1 MEPWNRTDLIVSYR
15 LSPLVTSDPVSAPSA
30 LESAVYRKVTW
41 RLLPFLML
49 CYAVA
54 YLDRVNIGF
63 ARLQMLDDLAFSETT
78 YGLGAGMFFIG
89 YVLFEVPSNV
99 ILHRV
104 GARIWIG
111 RIMIS
116 WGLVSA
122 AFMFVTSPT
131 MFYALRFLL
140 GIAEAG
146 FYPGIILYL
155 TYWFPSYRRARVVAL
170 FMTAIPVSGILG
182 GPLSGWI
189 MDTFAGRH
197 GLAGWQWLF
206 VIEAMPAIVLGIV
219 TIWYL
224 DDGIR
229 SARWLN
235 ADEKRLLEDRLR
247 EDSVGVVQDRS
258 VWSILRERRIWHLSA
273 IYFCAAMGQY
283 GLTFW
288 LPALMQAAGVKGA
301 LEIGLLTAIPYSA
314 AVVAMILFG
323 RSADRRRERRWHAA
337 TPFLIGAVGLSLTV
351 QAGAHTALAVV
362 CLSIA
367 AIGILSAAPLF
378 WGLPTAFLGGA
389 AAAAGIA
396 TINSIGNLGGFV
408 SPYVVGWLRDATS
421 SSATGMYVIVVVLLL
436 GAGGILLV
444 PKALV
449 SK

>member
-1 MEPWNRTDLIVSYR
+1 V
-15 LSPLVTSDPVSAPSA
+15 PSNNPPA
-30 LESAVYRKVTW
+30 RSTREAAVYRKVTW

-63 ARLQMLDDLAFSETT
+63 ARLQMLDDLGFSETI

-104 GARIWIG
+104 GARLWIG

-122 AFMFVTSPT
+122 AFMFVTTPAA
-131 MFYALRFLL
+131 FYTLRFLL
-140 GIAEAG
+140 GVAEAG

-155 TYWFPSYRRARVVAL
+155 TYWFPSYRRARMVAL

-189 MDTFAGRH
+189 MNTFAGLH
-197 GLAGWQWLF
+197 GLTGWQWLF
-206 VIEAMPAIVLGIV
+206 VIEAMPAIVLGV
-219 TIWYL
+219 ATIWYL

-229 SARWLN
+229 SAGWLS
-235 ADEKRLLEDRLR
+235 DEEKRLLEERLR

-258 VWSILRERRIWHLSA
+258 VWSIIADRRIWHLSG

-288 LPALMQAAGVKGA
+288 LPSLLQSAGA
-301 LEIGLLTAIPYSA
+301 TDPLEIGLLTAIPYSA
-314 AVVAMILFG
+314 AVVGMLWFG
-323 RSADRRRERRWHAA
+323 RSADRTRERRWHAA
-337 TPFLIGAVGLSLTV
+337 TPFLIGAAGLWLTV
-351 QAGAHTALAVV
+351 QAGTQTTIAV
-362 CLSIA
+362 LSLSVA
-367 AIGILSAAPLF
+367 AIGILTAAPLF

-408 SPYVVGWLRDATS
+408 SPYVVGWLRDVTS
-421 SSATGMYVIVVVLLL
+421 SAATGMYVIAVVMLL
-436 GAGGILLV
+436 GAAAVLLV
-444 PKALV
+444 PKRLV
-449 SK
+449 NK

>member
-1 MEPWNRTDLIVSYR
+1 VPSERPI
-15 LSPLVTSDPVSAPSA
+15 SAPPSA
-30 LESAVYRKVTW
+30 AEAAVYRKVTW

-49 CYAVA
+49 CYAIA

-63 ARLQMLDDLAFSETT
+63 ARLQMLDDLSFSETI

-89 YVLFEVPSNV
+89 YVIFEVPSNIV
-99 ILHRV
+99 LHRV
-104 GARIWIG
+104 GARLWIG

-116 WGLVSA
+116 WGIVSA
-122 AFMFVTSPT
+122 AFMFVTTPFA
-131 MFYALRFLL
+131 FYALRFLL
-140 GIAEAG
+140 GVAEAG

-189 MDTFAGRH
+189 MDTFAGWH

-206 VIEAMPAIVLGIV
+206 VIEAMPAIVLGAA

-224 DDGIR
+224 DDGIQ
-229 SARWLN
+229 SAHWLN
-235 ADEKRLLEDRLR
+235 GDEKRLLEDRLR

-258 VWSILRERRIWHLSA
+258 VWSILADRRIWHLSA

-288 LPALMQAAGVKGA
+288 LPALLQAAGATSA
-301 LEIGLLTAIPYSA
+301 LEIGLLTAVPYSA
-314 AVVAMILFG
+314 AVVAMMLFG

-337 TPFLIGAVGLSLTV
+337 IPFLIGAVGLWLVV
-351 QAGAHTALAVV
+351 QAGTHTALAVL

-367 AIGILSAAPLF
+367 AMGILSAAPLF

-421 SSATGMYVIVVVLLL
+421 SPEAGMYVIAIVLLV

>member
-1 MEPWNRTDLIVSYR
+1 VPSERPI
-15 LSPLVTSDPVSAPSA
+15 SAPPSA
-30 LESAVYRKVTW
+30 AEAAVYRKVTW

-49 CYAVA
+49 CYAIA

-63 ARLQMLDDLAFSETT
+63 ARLQMLDDLSFSETI

-89 YVLFEVPSNV
+89 YVIFEVPSNIV
-99 ILHRV
+99 LHRV
-104 GARIWIG
+104 GARLWIG

-116 WGLVSA
+116 WGVVSA
-122 AFMFVTSPT
+122 AFMFVTTPFA
-131 MFYALRFLL
+131 FYALRFLL
-140 GIAEAG
+140 GVAEAG

-189 MDTFAGRH
+189 MDTFAGWH

-206 VIEAMPAIVLGIV
+206 VIEAMPAIVLGAA

-224 DDGIR
+224 DDGIQ
-229 SARWLN
+229 SAHWLN
-235 ADEKRLLEDRLR
+235 GDEKRLLEDRLR

-258 VWSILRERRIWHLSA
+258 VWSILADRRIWHLSA

-288 LPALMQAAGVKGA
+288 LPALLQAAGATSA
-301 LEIGLLTAIPYSA
+301 LEIGLLTAVPYSA
-314 AVVAMILFG
+314 AVVAMLLFG

-337 TPFLIGAVGLSLTV
+337 IPFLIGAVGLWLVV
-351 QAGAHTALAVV
+351 QAGTHTALAVL

-367 AIGILSAAPLF
+367 AMGILSAAPLF

-421 SSATGMYVIVVVLLL
+421 SPEAGMYVIAIVLLL

>member
-1 MEPWNRTDLIVSYR
+1 MTKGL
-15 LSPLVTSDPVSAPSA
+15 APAPTA

-63 ARLQMLDDLAFSETT
+63 ARLQMLDDLDFSETI

-104 GARIWIG
+104 GARLWIG

-122 AFMFVTSPT
+122 SFVFVTTPA

-140 GIAEAG
+140 GVAEAG

-155 TYWFPSYRRARVVAL
+155 TYWFPSYRRAQIVAL

-182 GPLSGWI
+182 GPLSGWV
-189 MDTFAGRH
+189 MDTFAGRA
-197 GLAGWQWLF
+197 GWTGWQWLF
-206 VIEAMPAIVLGIV
+206 VIEAMPAIVLGV
-219 TIWYL
+219 ATIWYL

-235 ADEKRLLEDRLR
+235 ADEKRLLEGRLH

-258 VWSILRERRIWHLSA
+258 VWSILSDRRIWHLSG

-288 LPALMQAAGVKGA
+288 LPALLQSAGAKGA

-314 AVVAMILFG
+314 AVVAMLLFG

-337 TPFLIGAVGLSLTV
+337 TPFLIGAVGLWLTV
-351 QAGAHTALAVV
+351 QAGSHTALAVA

-367 AIGILSAAPLF
+367 AMGIISAAPLF

-408 SPYVVGWLRDATS
+408 SPYVVGWLRDVTG
-421 SSATGMYVIVVVLLL
+421 SAAMGMYVITVVLVL
-436 GAGGILLV
+436 GAVGILLV
-444 PKALV
+444 PKGLV

>member
-1 MEPWNRTDLIVSYR
+1 VPSER
-15 LSPLVTSDPVSAPSA
+15 PLSAPPSA
-30 LESAVYRKVTW
+30 AEAAVYRKVTW

-49 CYAVA
+49 CYAIA

-63 ARLQMLDDLAFSETT
+63 ARLQMLDDLSFSETI

-89 YVLFEVPSNV
+89 YVIFEVPSNIV
-99 ILHRV
+99 LHRV
-104 GARIWIG
+104 GARLWIG

-116 WGLVSA
+116 WGIVSA
-122 AFMFVTSPT
+122 AFMFVTTPFA
-131 MFYALRFLL
+131 FYALRFLL
-140 GIAEAG
+140 GVAEAG

-189 MDTFAGRH
+189 MDTFAGWH

-206 VIEAMPAIVLGIV
+206 VIEAMPAIVLGAA

-224 DDGIR
+224 DDGIQ

-247 EDSVGVVQDRS
+247 EDLVGVVQDRS
-258 VWSILRERRIWHLSA
+258 VWSILADRRIWHLSA

-288 LPALMQAAGVKGA
+288 LPALLQAAGATSA
-301 LEIGLLTAIPYSA
+301 LEIGLLTAVPYSA
-314 AVVAMILFG
+314 AVVAMMLFG

-337 TPFLIGAVGLSLTV
+337 IPFLIGAVGLWLVV
-351 QAGAHTALAVV
+351 QAGTHTALAVL

-367 AIGILSAAPLF
+367 AMGILSAAPLF

-421 SSATGMYVIVVVLLL
+421 SPEAGMYVIAIVLLL